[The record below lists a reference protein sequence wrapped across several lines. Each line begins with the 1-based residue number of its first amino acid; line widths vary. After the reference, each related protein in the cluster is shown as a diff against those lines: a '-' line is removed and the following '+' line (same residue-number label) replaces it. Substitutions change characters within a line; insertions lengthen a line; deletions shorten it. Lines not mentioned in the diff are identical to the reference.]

1 MNLAETE
8 SLFTANLEPRCSA
21 AQRARA
27 IRLVDNNGR
36 IPAELALTIYRNNV
50 SGALVK
56 ALTAAF
62 PACRRILGETCFNA
76 IAHRFSEHKPSNQ
89 ADLNRY
95 GASFSD
101 FLDDW
106 TATQAV
112 FSDYRYLGDLARLE
126 WHCHAAYTAA
136 DDPPFD
142 FKALAEAVRKAP
154 DCREAGGRA
163 PKVGALGD
171 AGAVA
176 EETLRLRLSH
186 SLGLLQSDY
195 PLMEIRATNLS
206 AGDASEVRADELP
219 EYLVVSRPALQARVE
234 RVDAVTFQLLAAC
247 QDGRTLDHITNTGR
261 YLANTLLETLPKL
274 IQRHWITGFTD
285 A

>member
-8 SLFTANLEPRCSA
+8 SVFTVNLEHRCST

-27 IRLVDNNGR
+27 IRLVRENER
-36 IPAELALTIYRNNV
+36 IPAELALTIYANNL
-50 SGALVK
+50 SGALIK

-76 IAHRFSEHKPSNQ
+76 IAYRFMEHSPSMQ

-106 TATQAV
+106 TATQAA

-126 WHCHAAYTAA
+126 WHCHTAYTAA

-142 FKALAEAVRKAP
+142 FKALAEASRDAP
-154 DCREAGGRA
+154 
-163 PKVGALGD
+163 
-171 AGAVA
+171 
-176 EETLRLRLSH
+176 ETLRFRLSH

-195 PLMEIRATNLS
+195 PLMEIRETNLS
-206 AGDASEVRADELP
+206 DGDASEVRADELP
-219 EYLVVSRPALQARVE
+219 ESLVVSRPALQARVE

-247 QDGRTLDHITNTGR
+247 QDGRTLGQLTSIGKSLT
-261 YLANTLLETLPKL
+261 NTLLETLPEL
-274 IQRHWITGFTD
+274 IRRRWVAGFTD

>member
-1 MNLAETE
+1 MNIAETE
-8 SLFTANLEPRCSA
+8 SVFTASLEPRCSA
-21 AQRARA
+21 AQRAQA
-27 IRLVDNNGR
+27 IRLVHENGR
-36 IPAELALTIYRNNV
+36 IPAELALTIYGNNV
-50 SGALVK
+50 SGALTK

-76 IAHRFSEHKPSNQ
+76 IAHRFIEHSPSKQ

-106 TATQAV
+106 TATQAP

-126 WHCHAAYTAA
+126 WFYYTAYTAA

-142 FKALAEAVRKAP
+142 FKALAEASR
-154 DCREAGGRA
+154 
-163 PKVGALGD
+163 D
-171 AGAVA
+171 AH
-176 EETLRLRLSH
+176 ELLRFRLSH
-186 SLGLLQSDY
+186 SLGLLQSGY
-195 PLMEIRATNLS
+195 PVMEIRETNLS
-206 AGDASEVRADELP
+206 DGDATEVRADDLP

-247 QDGRTLDHITNTGR
+247 QDGRTLGHISNTGSP
-261 YLANTLLETLPKL
+261 LTNALLETLPEL
-274 IQRHWITGFTD
+274 IQRQWITGFTMDGNFATREPVD